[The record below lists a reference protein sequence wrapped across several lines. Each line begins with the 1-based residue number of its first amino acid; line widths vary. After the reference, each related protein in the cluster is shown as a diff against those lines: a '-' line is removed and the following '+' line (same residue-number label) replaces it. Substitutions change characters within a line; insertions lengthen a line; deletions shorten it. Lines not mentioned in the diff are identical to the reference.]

1 MPISVA
7 NVGLTNTKDYQRQRI
22 NDLAYAMS
30 TRVVS
35 TDSNTATGN
44 AAISG
49 TFSCDVLVA
58 NAISI
63 GGGNGSINTTS
74 IAVSNLTANTLFA
87 TSANLTSIFANSI
100 SANFISGNQVSGNTL
115 SFTSANLTSAKIGTL
130 VVGNSTVNVSIAA
143 ANSTLQ
149 ANGQYYLNAN
159 GNWALVQQS
168 SNVATRVYAKW
179 TANASQNSFSYANG
193 IDSSLLDLYYN
204 GVHLSNADYT
214 VTNSTSFQLT
224 TNATNGAIVE
234 MVSYAN
240 VQLAT
245 FSITAVGSNTQI
257 MFNDSGNANGY
268 NGLAYDKTS
277 NTLSIGSI
285 GHQSI
290 VTSTFG
296 LSPVAIDTIALSTYR
311 CAEYVVSIKDNAANN
326 YQVSKLLMIHNGGTA
341 TVTEYGMI
349 STAGTSLGSFDSTA
363 NATVASLLFTPTS
376 TSTNITINKVAVAV

>member
-58 NAISI
+58 NSISI
-63 GGGNGSINTTS
+63 AGNTSNLNVNYITANVVTGTTGNIATFYSNSLTAATANAVTLTSNSITSNNGSVVVLSTNSLTGNTGS
-74 IAVSNLTANTLFA
+74 MKNFTAN
-87 TSANLTSIFANSI
+87 
-100 SANFISGNQVSGNTL
+100 
-115 SFTSANLTSAKIGTL
+115 TL
-130 VVGNSTVNVSIAA
+130 VVGNSTVNVTITA

-149 ANGQYYLNAN
+149 SNGNYFLSANGTYIY
-159 GNWALVQQS
+159 VP
-168 SNVATRVYAKW
+168 
-179 TANASQNSFSYANG
+179 
-193 IDSSLLDLYYN
+193 
-204 GVHLSNADYT
+204 
-214 VTNSTSFQLT
+214 T
-224 TNATNGAIVE
+224 TFPPA
-234 MVSYAN
+234 
-240 VQLAT
+240 
-245 FSITAVGSNTQI
+245 GSNTQVTY
-257 MFNDSGNANGY
+257 NDSGSSSGST
-268 NGLAYDKTS
+268 GLTFDKTS
-277 NTLSIGSI
+277 NTLTIANSAIIGTTL
-285 GHQSI
+285 HQT
-290 VTSTFG
+290 VLGSTFG